1 LSTTFKFKVCNKD
14 DTSISNEATI
24 LIVPSGDGVDFYIS
38 LVFIS
43 PSMSFIILL
52 IGIGLLIL
60 LITWAK
66 LNPFLAFIL
75 VSILIGL
82 ANGMNVSAIT
92 TAIQKGMGDLLGSIV
107 VILGLGAMLGKIIAD
122 SGAAQKI
129 ATGLMGVFG
138 KKYIMWALLLTGFI
152 IGIPLFYGTGF
163 VLVVPLIITLS
174 YRYNISAVYIGLPM
188 LAALSVTH
196 GYLPPHPSPT
206 ALVKQFNADLG
217 LTLLY
222 GLLVAI
228 PVILIAGPL
237 FATTLKKY
245 TSKPLETFKGRDIPE
260 EELPTMFNS
269 VFTALLPVILIAF
282 NTIVS
287 LTVHTQNNFTK
298 LAQAIGDPIVAMTV
312 TLLFACYSLG
322 LNKGKKIKEVMQ
334 PMGEAI
340 KDIAMIIL
348 ILGGAGGLKQVL
360 IECGISN
367 QLAGV
372 LQDLHVQPLI
382 ATWSI
387 AAIIRVALGS
397 STVAGL
403 TTAGIVAPLIISSG
417 ANPNL
422 MVLATGAGSLM
433 FSHVNDPGFW
443 MFKEYFNLSIK
454 DTIKTWSVMETI
466 VSVTGLIVILIL
478 NYCIHL

>member
-1 LSTTFKFKVCNKD
+1 
-14 DTSISNEATI
+14 
-24 LIVPSGDGVDFYIS
+24 
-38 LVFIS
+38 
-43 PSMSFIILL
+43 MSFIILFA
-52 IGIGLLIL
+52 GIVLLVL

-82 ANGMNVSAIT
+82 ANDMSIATIT
-92 TAIQKGMGDLLGSIV
+92 NAIQKGMGDLLGSII

-129 ATGLMGVFG
+129 ANSLMNVFG
-138 KKYIMWALLLTGFI
+138 EKYIMWALLVTGFI

-163 VLVVPLIITLS
+163 VLVVPLIISLS
-174 YRYNISAVYIGLPM
+174 YRYKISAVYIGLPM

-222 GLLVAI
+222 GLLVSV
-228 PVILIAGPL
+228 PVILVAGPL
-237 FATTLKKY
+237 FSLTLKKY
-245 TSKPLETFKGRDIPE
+245 TVKPLETFKGKDIPDD
-260 EELPTMFNS
+260 ELPSMFNS

-282 NTIVS
+282 NTVVT
-287 LTVHTQNNFTK
+287 LTVHAQNNFTK
-298 LAQAIGDPIVAMTV
+298 LAQAIGDPIVAMTI

-322 LNKGKKIKEVMQ
+322 LNKGKKIKEIMQ
-334 PMGEAI
+334 PMTDAV
-340 KDIAMIIL
+340 KDIAIIIL
-348 ILGGAGGLKQVL
+348 ILGGAGGLKEVL
-360 IECGISN
+360 IQSGIST
-367 QLAGV
+367 QLSDA
-372 LQDLHVQPLI
+372 LHTMNVAPLI
-382 ATWSI
+382 AAWSI

-397 STVAGL
+397 ATVAGL
-403 TTAGIVAPLIISSG
+403 TTAGIVAPMIITTG
-417 ANPNL
+417 ADPSL

-454 DTIKTWSVMETI
+454 QTIKTWSLMETL
-466 VSVTGLIVILIL
+466 VSVTGLVVILIL
-478 NYCIHL
+478 NYFIH

>member
-1 LSTTFKFKVCNKD
+1 
-14 DTSISNEATI
+14 
-24 LIVPSGDGVDFYIS
+24 
-38 LVFIS
+38 
-43 PSMSFIILL
+43 MSFIILL
-52 IGIGLLIL
+52 TGIVLLVL

-75 VSILIGL
+75 VSILIGM
-82 ANGMNVSAIT
+82 ANGKNIAAIT
-92 TAIQKGMGDLLGSIV
+92 SAIQKGIGDLLGSII

-129 ATGLMGVFG
+129 AAGLMNVFG
-138 KKYIMWALLLTGFI
+138 RKYIMWALLLTGFI
-152 IGIPLFYGTGF
+152 VGIPLFYGTGF

-206 ALVKQFNADLG
+206 ALVKQFNADIG

-228 PVILIAGPL
+228 PVILVAGPL
-237 FATTLKKY
+237 FALTLKKY
-245 TSKPLETFKGRDIPE
+245 TIKPLETFKGKDIPD

-287 LTVHTQNNFTK
+287 LTIHQENTLTK
-298 LAQAIGDPIVAMTV
+298 VAQSIGDPIVAMTI

-322 LNKGKKIKEVMQ
+322 LNKGKKIKDVMR
-334 PMGEAI
+334 PMADAV
-340 KDIAMIIL
+340 KDISMIIM
-348 ILGGAGGLKQVL
+348 ILGGAGALKEVL
-360 IECGISN
+360 IECGISE
-367 QLAGV
+367 QIAGV
-372 LQDLHVQPLI
+372 LHTMNIQPLI
-382 ATWSI
+382 AAWSI

-403 TTAGIVAPLIISSG
+403 TTAGIVAPMILSSG
-417 ANPNL
+417 VDPNL
-422 MVLATGAGSLM
+422 MVLATGAGSMM

-443 MFKEYFNLSIK
+443 MFKEYFNMSVK
-454 DTIKTWSVMETI
+454 DTLKTWSVMETI
-466 VSVTGLIVILIL
+466 VSVAGLFCVLAL
-478 NYCIHL
+478 NYFIK

>member
-1 LSTTFKFKVCNKD
+1 
-14 DTSISNEATI
+14 
-24 LIVPSGDGVDFYIS
+24 
-38 LVFIS
+38 
-43 PSMSFIILL
+43 MSFIILFA
-52 IGIGLLIL
+52 GIVLLVL

-82 ANGMNVSAIT
+82 ANGMSIT
-92 TAIQKGMGDLLGSIV
+92 TITNAIQKGMGDLLGSII

-129 ATGLMGVFG
+129 AVGLMHVFG
-138 KKYIMWALLLTGFI
+138 EKYIMWALLVTGFI

-163 VLVVPLIITLS
+163 VLVVPLIISLS
-174 YRYNISAVYIGLPM
+174 YRYKISAVYIGLPM

-222 GLLVAI
+222 GLLVSV
-228 PVILIAGPL
+228 PVILVAGPL
-237 FATTLKKY
+237 FSLTLKKY
-245 TSKPLETFKGRDIPE
+245 TVKPLETFKGKDIPDD
-260 EELPTMFNS
+260 ELPSMFNS

-282 NTIVS
+282 NTVVT
-287 LTVHTQNNFTK
+287 LTAHAQNNFTK
-298 LAQAIGDPIVAMTV
+298 LAQAIGDPIVAMTI

-334 PMGEAI
+334 PMTDAV
-340 KDIAMIIL
+340 KDIAIIIL
-348 ILGGAGGLKQVL
+348 ILGGAGGLKEVL
-360 IECGISN
+360 IQSGISN
-367 QLAGV
+367 QLS
-372 LQDLHVQPLI
+372 DTLHTMNVPPLI
-382 ATWSI
+382 AAWSI

-397 STVAGL
+397 ATVAGL
-403 TTAGIVAPLIISSG
+403 TTAGIVAPMIITTG
-417 ANPNL
+417 ADPSL

-454 DTIKTWSVMETI
+454 QTIKTWSLMETL
-466 VSVTGLIVILIL
+466 VSVTGLVVILIL
-478 NYCIHL
+478 NYFIH